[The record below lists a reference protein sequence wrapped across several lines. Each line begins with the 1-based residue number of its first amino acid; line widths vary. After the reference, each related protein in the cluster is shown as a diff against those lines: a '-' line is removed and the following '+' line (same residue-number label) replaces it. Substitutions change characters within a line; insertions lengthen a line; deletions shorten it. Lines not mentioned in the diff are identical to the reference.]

1 MTFTEY
7 TLYFLHVYTFILK
20 CLPLPFKIRS
30 EPVSILLCCL
40 GTEYFLGDFGSASNP
55 F

>member
-7 TLYFLHVYTFILK
+7 TLYSQHVYTFIFK
-20 CLPLPFKIRS
+20 RLPLPFKIRS
-30 EPVSILLCCL
+30 KPVSILLCCL
-40 GTEYFLGDFGSASNP
+40 GTEYSLGAFGSASNP

>member
-7 TLYFLHVYTFILK
+7 TLYSQHVHTFNFKHLS
-20 CLPLPFKIRS
+20 LPFKIRS

-40 GTEYFLGDFGSASNP
+40 GTEYFLGGFGSASNP